1 MIKAFG
7 DIYLRF
13 LARWVDT
20 ARKAAVSILLVAAL
34 ATGASSF
41 YTVEHLGINTS
52 TSDMLSSELLFRKIY
67 DEYRRTFPNL
77 RNNITIV
84 VEGETPDI
92 TEDAAAAL
100 AVRLKMEIEEFKF
113 VFDPASDPFFITN
126 GLVFLDE
133 DELADLS
140 DRLAD
145 AQPLLA
151 ALAEDMNL
159 RGFFGVLND
168 AKIGRA
174 HV

>member
-34 ATGASSF
+34 VTGASSF

-100 AVRLKMEIEEFKF
+100 AVRLKMEIIRQM
-113 VFDPASDPFFITN
+113 DHMWI
-126 GLVFLDE
+126 
-133 DELADLS
+133 
-140 DRLAD
+140 
-145 AQPLLA
+145 
-151 ALAEDMNL
+151 
-159 RGFFGVLND
+159 
-168 AKIGRA
+168 
-174 HV
+174 